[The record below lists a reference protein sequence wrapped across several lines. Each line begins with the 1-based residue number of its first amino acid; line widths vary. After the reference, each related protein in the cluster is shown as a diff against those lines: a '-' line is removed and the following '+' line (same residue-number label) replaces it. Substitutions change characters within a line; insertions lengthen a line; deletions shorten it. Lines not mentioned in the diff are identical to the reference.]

1 MMPWAVLVIFI
12 LFLVLAYIIIQGTRA
27 ALAWR
32 QAAERGDVKVIRD
45 ILEESLKAWSAQK
58 RPKPIAAEVW
68 RGIQALQ
75 LVAVGPDFVRVSTR
89 AESEYRLVND
99 QWVEM
104 TNPLQEGMGITA
116 KAAEMLFYD
125 LGYLRP
131 NRIQIDVYTQYRD
144 EIGVTQREC
153 VLSTFATREAAKD
166 IDWDEWTADEIV
178 SAMGGV
184 FRLSETGRPLPIA
197 PLDPPADAL
206 PPPEPEDGGG
216 DAVRAHSSDGPE
228 ATA

>member
-32 QAAERGDVKVIRD
+32 QAAEQGDVKVIRD
-45 ILEESLKAWSAQK
+45 IVEESLQAWSSQK

-68 RGIQALQ
+68 RGIQSMQ
-75 LVAVGPDFVRVSTR
+75 LVAVGPDYVRVSAG
-89 AESEYRLVND
+89 AESDYRLVSER
-99 QWVEM
+99 WVEM
-104 TNPLQEGMGITA
+104 SNPLQDGMGITA

-131 NRIQIDVYTQYRD
+131 KRIQIDVYTQYRD
-144 EIGVTQREC
+144 EAGITQREC
-153 VLSTFATREAAKD
+153 VLSTFATREVAKD
-166 IDWDEWTADEIV
+166 IDWDEWTSDEIV

-184 FRLSETGRPLPIA
+184 FRLSDTGRPLPVA

-206 PPPEPEDGGG
+206 PPPEDEDNDAVAASAG
-216 DAVRAHSSDGPE
+216 DAPE
-228 ATA
+228 AAA